1 MFFSVF
7 FFFAWLFAAI
17 FYYQK
22 KVLSKTENLI
32 IFLIML
38 VVSIHWNWIIYEEL
52 VLVKISNTTQAYTTL
67 LLFRTLIAPLAA
79 NIYINI
85 ILISTARLK
94 TIFVTLG
101 GAICLFAFILLAL
114 AGGLITTEHWN
125 LSLDYIY
132 FVLFLCGTL
141 VIHYFYQSI
150 VQKEGKTL

>member
-1 MFFSVF
+1 MLFSIF
-7 FFFAWLFAAI
+7 FFFTWLFAAI

-22 KVLSKTENLI
+22 KVISKAENLI
-32 IFLIML
+32 IFLLML

-52 VLVKISNTTQAYTTL
+52 VLVKITNTTQAYITL
-67 LLFRTLIAPLAA
+67 LLFRTFIVPLAA

-85 ILISTARLK
+85 ILIRTTRFK
-94 TIFVTLG
+94 TILITLG

-114 AGGLITTEHWN
+114 AGGLIETKHWN

-132 FVLFLCGTL
+132 FVLYLCGTL

-150 VQKEGKTL
+150 IQKEGKTL